1 MPSDA
6 NCEKLREI
14 GAELALGVLPGRER
28 AEAIS
33 HLDRCA
39 GCREFVRQMTLL
51 GDRLIGLLPDS
62 EPPLGFE
69 TRVARSLAQQMTD
82 QDGRKPVPGSGLAR
96 LGLRGRARRIRV
108 RLAAVTAGL
117 VVAVGFAGW
126 GIGTAVETITA
137 SPPATVE
144 SEPMLVGDMTAAGPG
159 GRPVGEVYAHPGDPG
174 WIFMSVDISGHGTS
188 YTGKVTCLLERPD
201 GTSVR
206 VGDFD
211 VRDGRGHWGAATVI
225 DPHAVSGTRLT
236 SADGTVLATGR
247 LQTGTV
253 TTQDAHEMI
262 RET

>member
-1 MPSDA
+1 MSSEA

-28 AEAIS
+28 ADAIA

-69 TRVARSLAQQMTD
+69 TRVARSLTQRMAD
-82 QDGRKPVPGSGLAR
+82 QEGRRPVRGFGPLR
-96 LGLRGRARRIRV
+96 LGLRGRARRFRV
-108 RLAAVTAGL
+108 RLGALVAGL
-117 VVAVGFAGW
+117 AVAAGFAGW
-126 GIGTAVETITA
+126 GIGSAVETVTA
-137 SPPATVE
+137 SPPAAVQ
-144 SEPMLVGDMTAAGPG
+144 SEPMLVGDMTSAGPG
-159 GRPVGEVYAHPGDPG
+159 GQPVGEIYAHPGDPG
-174 WIFMSVDISGHGTS
+174 WIFMSVDISGHRPS

-206 VGDFD
+206 VGDFP
-211 VRDGRGHWGAATVI
+211 VRDGRGHWSAWATI
-225 DPHAVSGTRLT
+225 HPDSVSGARLT
-236 SADGTVLATGR
+236 SADGTVLATAR
-247 LQTGTV
+247 LETGSV
-253 TTQDAHEMI
+253 TTRDAHEMV